1 MMQIVFRPEARNEAL
16 AAQDWYESR
25 ALGLGLEFA
34 RALEAALASAIRNPD
49 AFTLVE
55 GECRRVLLRK
65 FPFSLIYRSRPEEL
79 LVIAVFH
86 HRREPLVL
94 ISRTEKES

>member
-1 MMQIVFRPEARNEAL
+1 MQIVFRPEARNEAL

-34 RALEAALASAIRNPD
+34 RSLEAAVASAIRNPD
-49 AFTLVE
+49 TFILVD

-65 FPFSLIYRSRPEEL
+65 FPFSLIYRARPAEL

-94 ISRTEKES
+94 IARTDKES

>member
-1 MMQIVFRPEARNEAL
+1 MQIVFRPEARNEAL
-16 AAQDWYESR
+16 AAQDW

-34 RALEAALASAIRNPD
+34 RALEVALASAIRNPD
-49 AFTLVE
+49 AFTVVE

-65 FPFSLIYRSRPEEL
+65 FPFSLIYRARLDEL

-94 ISRTEKES
+94 IAIAEKES